1 MKPPTAKP
9 WFLAAALALGAIQLA
24 CCESESDYSYSY
36 NFNNYTPFFLHVLV
50 PDANHLWVPP
60 DAQLSLGT
68 DSPSLTV
75 LIAPGQHAEGRYSTE
90 MVCCEDRCGAVSVRR
105 PPHGDDLDVTYNP
118 PSCGSSGS
126 CPYVYVATAAG
137 FTRVGEAL
145 TGALNR
151 GARRED
157 RVPLGPLAA
166 IDGRYRVRLAAELLE
181 DDSFDSVAL
190 DLVDHDP
197 ALEIVAGP
205 DETLL
210 AVRAP
215 LAPLAVLD
223 AAGRDRLPP
232 LLADDG
238 DGWEGTDVSSVLDG
252 RVRDWVTVEFPR
264 PAGAGDVVLLV
275 RGNNT
280 AFLQDSYHAYI
291 RQFGPGL
298 PKLMRGT
305 SAFPAYR
312 PIVEGLLRSAGFAM
326 DVAVEDLPDWKP
338 LGTLPAVGPAGP
350 RTVALRLSLPPS
362 DAPTFRV
369 RLAVLPGAWRV
380 EQVRLASPVDADLAV
395 RSLSPSGSMI
405 DAPNATIRDVAPDP
419 LAAIDGRTLDVPYR
433 HGLTVLFDAP
443 APAPALSRSA
453 FLRVEGWYEE
463 RDASPLPCI
472 RWRNLFSA
480 ALGQDSFA
488 TFVLER
494 LRKQEA
500 LRLLAGLGADT
511 P

>member
-1 MKPPTAKP
+1 MEPRIVARILVAAV
-9 WFLAAALALGAIQLA
+9 LAPAAVQPG
-24 CCESESDYSYSY
+24 CCDSESDYTYTYSFY
-36 NFNNYTPFFLHVLV
+36 NDTPFFVHVLV
-50 PDANHLWVPP
+50 PDANRLWIPP
-60 DAQLSLGT
+60 DAHLSLGT
-68 DSPSLTV
+68 DSTSLTV
-75 LIAPGQHAEGRYSTE
+75 VIAPGQHAEGRYSTE
-90 MVCCEDRCGAVSVRR
+90 MVCCDGECGSVTVRR
-105 PPHGDDLDVTYNP
+105 PAHGDGLDASYTP

-137 FTRVGEAL
+137 FARVGEAL
-145 TGALNR
+145 AGALNR

-166 IDGRYRVRLAAELLE
+166 VDGRYRVRLAAELLE
-181 DDSFDSVAL
+181 DDTFDSVAL

-197 ALEIVAGP
+197 ALEVVADTDG
-205 DETLL
+205 TLL
-210 AVRAP
+210 AVRDP
-215 LAPLAVLD
+215 VAPLAVLD

-238 DGWEGTDVSSVLDG
+238 DAWEGINAASVLDD

-264 PAGAGDVVLLV
+264 PAPAGDVVLLV
-275 RGNNT
+275 RGSNT

-312 PIVEGLLRSAGFAM
+312 PIVEGLLRSAGFAL
-326 DVAVEDLPDWKP
+326 DVAVENLPDWKP
-338 LGTLPAVGPAGP
+338 IGTLPAIGPAGP

-380 EQVRLASPVDADLAV
+380 EQVRLASLVDAALEPRTLAPIGSVLDAPDADGRDLA
-395 RSLSPSGSMI
+395 SDL
-405 DAPNATIRDVAPDP
+405 
-419 LAAIDGRTLDVPYR
+419 LAHRDGRTLVVPYR

-443 APAPALSRSA
+443 APAPTLSRSA

-480 ALGQDSFA
+480 ALGQNSFA

-500 LRLLAGLGADT
+500 IRLLAGLGASA